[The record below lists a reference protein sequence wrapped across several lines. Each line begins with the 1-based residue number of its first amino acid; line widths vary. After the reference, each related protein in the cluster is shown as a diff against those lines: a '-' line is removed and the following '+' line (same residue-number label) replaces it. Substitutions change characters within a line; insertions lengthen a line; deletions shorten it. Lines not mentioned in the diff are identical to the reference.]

1 MLDNIFRSKNKSK
14 WLLVIAWWFCGLVL
28 AVFFSLNDNRFPAQ
42 SSHYANNFLNDTPAK
57 GHMGAMSYFR
67 RDPAKNGRP
76 LYSVKFDELN
86 TAKGQLGIFKTGIYK
101 IAKVNGLQLKLF
113 QYSSDKKNA
122 PANVSEAEKL
132 VANNNRKD
140 TCSTQ
145 FSSKESHSM
154 SSMTTLGDSQGGYSI
169 SDLFDELLEKIRNL
183 SRGCQFNSS
192 EESSGSLCNGW
203 KLTPPGIELSDIG
216 EFRVSDF
223 GYQVFYDGELSFGVQ
238 GKRMISSY
246 KQPDVILRG
255 HVIITASDGSTL
267 ECNYAKWNVKKELFK
282 IDGVYVLN
290 RGGETISGKYICVDT
305 QLNLVEVKHAKS
317 KQKEMKKCFA
327 KLQ

>member
-1 MLDNIFRSKNKSK
+1 MYFKNLNGNVRYNIFKSKNKRK
-14 WLLVIAWWFCGLVL
+14 WLLVIAWWFCGLAL
-28 AVFFSLNDNRFPAQ
+28 AVFPCMNDNQILTQ
-42 SSHYANNFLNDTPAK
+42 SFHYTNNFFNDIPAK

-86 TAKGQLGIFKTGIYK
+86 TAKGQLGIFKTGVYK

-113 QYSSDKKNA
+113 QYSPDKKTV
-122 PANVSEAEKL
+122 PANAGNE
-132 VANNNRKD
+132 
-140 TCSTQ
+140 
-145 FSSKESHSM
+145 
-154 SSMTTLGDSQGGYSI
+154 YSD
-169 SDLFDELLEKIRNL
+169 SDLFDELLEKIRKL
-183 SRGCQFNSS
+183 SRGCQFDSS
-192 EESSGSLCNGW
+192 GESSDSLRDRW

-216 EFRVSDF
+216 EIRISNFD
-223 GYQVFYDGELSFGVQ
+223 YQLFYDGKLSFGVQ
-238 GKRMISSY
+238 GKRVIASY

-267 ECNYAKWNVKKELFK
+267 ECNYAKWNVKKEIFK

>member
-1 MLDNIFRSKNKSK
+1 MFNIFKSKTQRK

-28 AVFFSLNDNRFPAQ
+28 AVFCSLNDNRFVIQ
-42 SSHYANNFLNDTPAK
+42 NSRYANHFIDYTPK
-57 GHMGAMSYFR
+57 KDHVGAISYFR
-67 RDPAKNGRP
+67 RDPTKNGRP

-86 TAKGQLGIFKTGIYK
+86 TAKGQLGIFKTGVYK
-101 IAKVNGLQLKLF
+101 IAKVNGLQLRLF
-113 QYSSDKKNA
+113 QYSPEKKDV
-122 PANVSEAEKL
+122 PANVSEAEKP
-132 VANNNRKD
+132 VGNNNQKD

-145 FSSKESHSM
+145 FSSKEPHRM
-154 SSMTTLGDSQGGYSI
+154 SGMTAPGDNQDGYST
-169 SDLFDELLEKIRNL
+169 SELFDELLEKVRKL
-183 SRGCQFNSS
+183 SGGCQFNNSG
-192 EESSGSLCNGW
+192 ESSDNLRDGW
-203 KLTPPGIELSDIG
+203 KLTIPGIELSDIG

-305 QLNLVEVKHAKS
+305 QLNSVEVKHTKS
-317 KQKEMKKCFA
+317 KQKETKKCFV
-327 KLQ
+327 KL